1 MTRTPQIIYEELL
14 AIDPSFKDHEATLLP
29 VIEALLAQDPA
40 REPDAQ
46 FIQDLKI
53 RLREHAAALS
63 LSPSPLLTMQRY
75 IPYLSGAFAVL
86 IIAPVVAFFLLRPGT
101 FPVPAGKPLFEES
114 IQSVAPG
121 AFGTLPASAP
131 SPAGQGDGVAM
142 RPQSGG
148 GGGGE
153 IGANYAVDEKM
164 IMPYPMVQYDYVY
177 EGELPELSGT
187 IAVYR
192 RKPEGINVPLSAIG
206 SRLNLGTINLE
217 SFRSM
222 NMETITFQQNTDF
235 GYQIFLNLRDATV
248 SIDARWDK
256 WPMSQCQTEECF
268 QRERMMLDQIPEDSV
283 IIDIAKAFAQE
294 YGIDLT
300 GYGEPQVDN
309 LWRRDYERAENK
321 EFAYVPDTQRVI
333 FPVLMEGEP
342 VYDQSGI
349 VTGISMGVHVK
360 HRRVMNVW
368 GITGLSY
375 EKSDY
380 EGVTDAS
387 EIHAFLSRLDTYGMP
402 EDKQIQKGTVTLGTP
417 VLAFTVQ
424 YNYANN
430 VSEELLVP
438 SLIFPVEKVEGPE
451 SGGYFYRTS
460 VVVPLAKDMLKEQ
473 TYPPVMPYMQKG
485 IEEDAGAAGETQPVD
500 EPAAVDAE

>member
-29 VIEALLAQDPA
+29 IIEALLAQDPA

-46 FIQDLKI
+46 FIQDLKM
-53 RLREHAAALS
+53 RLREHAAVLTS
-63 LSPSPLLTMQRY
+63 SPFPFSPMQRY

-86 IIAPVVAFFLLRPGT
+86 IIAPVLAFFLLKPGT
-101 FPVPAGKPLFEES
+101 LPVPAGKPLFEES

-121 AFGTLPASAP
+121 AFGTLPTPAP
-131 SPAGQGDGVAM
+131 AVSQGGGAAM

-148 GGGGE
+148 GGGGLE
-153 IGANYAVDEKM
+153 QASAVDEKM
-164 IMPYPMVQYDYVY
+164 IVPYPMVQYDYVY
-177 EGELPELSGT
+177 TGELPKLSDT
-187 IAVYR
+187 VEVYR
-192 RKPEGINVPLSAIG
+192 RDPKGIALPLSAIG

-222 NMETITFQQNTDF
+222 NMETITFQQNMDF
-235 GYQIFLNLRDATV
+235 GYQIYINLRDATV
-248 SIDARWDK
+248 SIDALWDK

-268 QRERMMLDQIPEDSV
+268 QRERMTLDQIPEDSAV
-283 IIDIAKAFAQE
+283 IEIAKAFAQE
-294 YGIDLT
+294 HGIDLT

-321 EFAYVPDTQRVI
+321 EFAYIPDSQRVI

-368 GITGLSY
+368 GIMGRSY

-387 EIHAFLSRLDTYGMP
+387 EIHSFLSRIDRYGMP
-402 EDKQIQKGTVTLGTP
+402 EDANVQKGTVTLGTP
-417 VLAFTVQ
+417 SLAFTVQ

-473 TYPPVMPYMQKG
+473 VYPPVMYMQKG
-485 IEEDAGAAGETQPVD
+485 VEEDTGAAADTQPVD